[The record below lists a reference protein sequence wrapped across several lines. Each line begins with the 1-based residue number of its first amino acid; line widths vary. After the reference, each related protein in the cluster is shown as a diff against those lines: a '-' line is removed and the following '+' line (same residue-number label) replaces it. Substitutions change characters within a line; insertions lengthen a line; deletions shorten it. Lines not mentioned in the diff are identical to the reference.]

1 MAVLAFIK
9 QENLTFQ
16 KLLKNRKLLPAEKFG
31 NFLGLDKQSNRKLLS
46 LISVDSFIKNNLYDF
61 RVEISF
67 MPKWKI
73 FRF

>member
-1 MAVLAFIK
+1 MGF
-9 QENLTFQ
+9 
-16 KLLKNRKLLPAEKFG
+16 
-31 NFLGLDKQSNRKLLS
+31 DKESNRKLLS

>member
-31 NFLGLDKQSNRKLLS
+31 NFLGFDKQSNRKLLS

-67 MPKWKI
+67 MPKWK
-73 FRF
+73 FF